1 MPMTHPGQPL
11 ERARSFGPA
20 AGLYDRVRPS
30 YPVVAIRW
38 ALAPLGSGRHHVGDV
53 GAGTGILTRV
63 LSSMGHE
70 VVAIEPDPRMRQQ
83 LSATT
88 PGVEVVDG
96 RAESIPLPD
105 GRLDAAVAGQAYHWF
120 DGESAHRELARV
132 IRPGGV
138 FTAVWNER
146 DKTVP
151 WLVEYS
157 RIVDPDR
164 EPGRTSGRRDVESYG
179 DGFEP
184 VQRAEFR
191 HAVACTPDLLVSLV
205 QTRSYFLTASPQR
218 QAELTAAVR
227 RLAQE
232 HPDLAGSAQFPLPY
246 VTEVF
251 RARRR

>member
-1 MPMTHPGQPL
+1 MTHPGSRL

-20 AGLYDRVRPS
+20 ADLYDQVRPS
-30 YPVVAIRW
+30 YPVVAIQW
-38 ALAPLGSGRHHVGDV
+38 ALAPLGSGRHRLADV

-63 LSSMGHE
+63 LGSMGHQ
-70 VVAIEPDPRMRQQ
+70 VVAIEPDPRMRER
-83 LSATT
+83 LSETT

-96 RAESIPLPD
+96 RAEEIPLPD

-138 FTAVWNER
+138 FAAVWNER
-146 DKTVP
+146 DRTVP
-151 WLVEYS
+151 WLAEYS
-157 RIVDPDR
+157 RIIDPDR
-164 EPGRTSGRRDVESYG
+164 EPGRSSGRRDVDSYG

-184 VQRAEFR
+184 VERAEFR
-191 HAVACTPDLLVSLV
+191 HAVACTPERLVSLA
-205 QTRSYFLTASPQR
+205 QTRSRFLTASPQR
-218 QAELTAAVR
+218 QAEVTAAVH

-232 HPDLAGSAQFPLPY
+232 HPDLAGSAEFPLPY